1 MELKIHFAILP
12 TLGIP
17 VERREPDGGGN
28 REEKRTGRRKEP
40 GREKNRTGEGTG
52 KRKEPDGERNR
63 EEKRTGRR
71 KEPGREKNRTEEG
84 TGKRKEPDRAK
95 NREAKRT
102 GRFLG

>member
-17 VERREPDGGGN
+17 VERREPDRGRNGQ
-28 REEKRTGRRKEP
+28 EKDSER
-40 GREKNRTGEGTG
+40 G
-52 KRKEPDGERNR
+52 KP
-63 EEKRTGRR
+63 
-71 KEPGREKNRTEEG
+71 RTEEG
-84 TGKRKEPDRAK
+84 TGQGKKPDGGRNREEKNRTEQK

>member
-17 VERREPDGGGN
+17 VERQ
-28 REEKRTGRRKEP
+28 
-40 GREKNRTGEGTG
+40 
-52 KRKEPDGERNR
+52 EPDGERNR
-63 EEKRTGRR
+63 EEKRTGRG

>member
-17 VERREPDGGGN
+17 VERREPDGG
-28 REEKRTGRRKEP
+28 
-40 GREKNRTGEGTG
+40 
-52 KRKEPDGERNR
+52 RNR
-63 EEKRTGRR
+63 EEKRTERR
-71 KEPGREKNRTEEG
+71 KKLERGKPRTGEERTER
-84 TGKRKEPDRAK
+84 RKKPGGEKPDRAK